1 MPGLL
6 THLSVA
12 LVGAVIIYL
21 VSKNWKF
28 GMCFAFGHV
37 IPDVLKFGIPGI
49 KMKTISFYEIVA
61 SDMFRQIGA
70 YSDSFLVWIF
80 VCLLLIVVLFWL
92 YQSGK
97 ITKKKFYKLSLGA
110 LIILSGVILHLI
122 LDIFIIE
129 KSYWI

>member
-6 THLSVA
+6 THLIVA
-12 LVGAVIIYL
+12 FVGAVIIYL

-28 GMCFAFGHV
+28 GVCFVFGHI
-37 IPDVLKFGIPGI
+37 IPDVIKFGIPGI
-49 KMKTISFYEIVA
+49 KMKTMSFYEIVA
-61 SDMFRQIGA
+61 SDMFNQIRV
-70 YSDSFLVWIF
+70 YSDSFLVWIL
-80 VCLLLIVVLFWL
+80 VCLFLIVVLFGIYKL
-92 YQSGK
+92 GK
-97 ITKKKFYKLSLGA
+97 ITKKKFYKLSLGT